1 MKEKIT
7 ELFRGEYTLSKRE
20 FWIVIAACTLFGI
33 VVGLF
38 KAPLTHGVTIGSNN
52 GNTTDSFINT
62 EEDDNCENE
71 GWC

>member
-20 FWIVIAACTLFGI
+20 FWIIIAACTLFGI

-71 GWC
+71 GCC